1 VILGFRGKYTLESA
15 TCRQQNNLYSSRSQ
29 ALPNLPNVGSRHIR
43 MDAMVDHVVD
53 ANGNYGNISV
63 GWNQATQ
70 TCEDADGGVAISTC
84 IDNLRIDCSGMQRA
98 FHLSGICFAE
108 INALAFDIVVAND
121 DDLDRSGVGPLA
133 ERA

>member
-1 VILGFRGKYTLESA
+1 
-15 TCRQQNNLYSSRSQ
+15 
-29 ALPNLPNVGSRHIR
+29 
-43 MDAMVDHVVD
+43 MVDHVVD

-108 INALAFDIVVAND
+108 INALAFDIVVAHFSAICQGAMKEIAAFGR
-121 DDLDRSGVGPLA
+121 LRRP
-133 ERA
+133 RRRRRK